1 MAPFAHAITRE
12 ELFTAVPT
20 LPDWAVQLLQV
31 VATLALAP
39 LITGLIAKA
48 EARIQQRQGPR
59 VAQPYFDIAKLLRKE
74 TVLPAPAGPIF
85 RFAPYISFA
94 GYATVPLLIPV
105 LTSFGLPLGYMGDIL
120 GGGLILG
127 MASFAVSVAA
137 IDSGSPYAQL
147 GSSRLRSFGALNEPT
162 VIFVIFVVALT
173 THTDLPYV
181 LGATLRSSA
190 VEVVRPSHLLIVAAF
205 FMLVLTE
212 TGRIPVESHGGTL
225 EFGQIEE
232 GRVTEHSG
240 PGLAFLRWGSSV
252 KQLVLYTIFA
262 NVLLVPWGLAA
273 DGRLDHVLAAVGW
286 LCVKALGIGAAVV
299 VIESSFAKLRLYK
312 IPEFTVASFLLA
324 ALAVVMFLFGPLFGT
339 ARLSVFG
346 ASATIAAVVV
356 LLLAL
361 MMLRS
366 QDVWE
371 QLRLYGF
378 ASIVVAALAIAT
390 AASGHG
396 GSSLYVLAAATI
408 ALKALLF
415 PVGIRFVLRSL
426 EIDPRVPSTI
436 GVASSILIA
445 VVLSAFAFIALR
457 PVQVGGV
464 AALPLEALPVA
475 VSGILVAFVLMVVR
489 PYAPSQLLGFLVLE
503 NAVSVASLVIAAGL
517 PIILAL
523 LLLFDVLIGVVVFV
537 VLVQYLAVA
546 RTAVRTDVLN
556 RLTG

>member
-1 MAPFAHAITRE
+1 
-12 ELFTAVPT
+12 VPT
-20 LPDWAVQLLQV
+20 LPDWAVQVLQV
-31 VATLALAP
+31 VTILALAP
-39 LITGLIAKA
+39 LVSGLIARA
-48 EARIQQRQGPR
+48 EARLQQRQGPR
-59 VAQPYFDIAKLLRKE
+59 VLQPYFDILKLLRKE
-74 TVLPAPAGPIF
+74 TVLPGPAGPVF
-85 RFAPYISFA
+85 RAAPYLSFA

-120 GGGLILG
+120 AGGLILG
-127 MASFAVSVAA
+127 MAGFAVSLAA

-181 LGATLRSSA
+181 LGATLRGSA

-232 GRVTEHSG
+232 GRVAEHSG
-240 PGLAFLRWGSSV
+240 PGLAFLRWGSAV

-262 NVLLVPWGLAA
+262 NVLLAPWGLAPN
-273 DGRLDHVLAAVGW
+273 GRLDHVLAAIG
-286 LCVKALGIGAAVV
+286 LLFVKAIGIGAAVV
-299 VIESSFAKLRLYK
+299 VIECSFAKLRLYK

-324 ALAVVMFLFGPLFGT
+324 VLAVVMFLFGPSFGA

-346 ASATIAAVVV
+346 AAATIAAVLV
-356 LLLAL
+356 LLLEL
-361 MMLRS
+361 TMLRS
-366 QDVWE
+366 PDVWE
-371 QLRLYGF
+371 QLRLYSLG
-378 ASIVVAALAIAT
+378 SVVVAALAIAT

-415 PVGIRFVLRSL
+415 PIGIRFVLRNL
-426 EIDPRVPSTI
+426 EADPRVPSSL

-445 VVLSAFAFIALR
+445 VLLSAFAFIALR
-457 PVQVGGV
+457 PVHIGGV

-489 PYAPSQLLGFLVLE
+489 PYAPSQLLGFLALE

-523 LLLFDVLIGVVVFV
+523 LLLFDVLIGVLVFV
-537 VLVQYLAVA
+537 VLVQYLAVS

-556 RLTG
+556 RLSG

>member
-1 MAPFAHAITRE
+1 V
-12 ELFTAVPT
+12 LFRA
-20 LPDWAVQLLQV
+20 
-31 VATLALAP
+31 
-39 LITGLIAKA
+39 
-48 EARIQQRQGPR
+48 
-59 VAQPYFDIAKLLRKE
+59 
-74 TVLPAPAGPIF
+74 
-85 RFAPYISFA
+85 APYVSFA

-127 MASFAVSVAA
+127 MAGFAVSIAA

-162 VIFVIFVVALT
+162 VIFVVALT

-181 LGATLRSSA
+181 LGATLRGSA

-212 TGRIPVESHGGTL
+212 TGRIPVESHGSTL
-225 EFGQIEE
+225 ELGQIEE
-232 GRVTEHSG
+232 GRVAEHSG

-262 NVLLVPWGLAA
+262 NVLVAPWGLAA
-273 DGRLDHVLAAVGW
+273 DGRLDHVLAAIGP
-286 LCVKALGIGAAVV
+286 LFAKAIGIGIAVV
-299 VIESSFAKLRLYK
+299 VIECSFAKLRLFK

-324 ALAVVMFLFGPLFGT
+324 VLAVVMFLFQPSYG
-339 ARLSVFG
+339 AAQLSVFG
-346 ASATIAAVVV
+346 AAATIAAVLV
-356 LLLAL
+356 LLLEL
-361 MMLRS
+361 TMLRS

-371 QLRLYGF
+371 QLRLYA
-378 ASIVVAALAIAT
+378 ASSVVVAGLAVAT

-408 ALKALLF
+408 ALKALVF
-415 PVGIRFVLRSL
+415 PIGIRFVLRNL
-426 EIDPRVPSTI
+426 EADPRVPSSI
-436 GVASSILIA
+436 GVPSSILIA
-445 VVLSAFAFIALR
+445 VALSAFAFVALR
-457 PVQVGGV
+457 PVHIGGV
-464 AALPLEALPVA
+464 SALPLEALPVA
-475 VSGILVAFVLMVVR
+475 LSGILVAFLLMVVR
-489 PYAPSQLLGFLVLE
+489 PHAPSQLVGFLALE

-523 LLLFDVLIGVVVFV
+523 LLLFDVLVGVLVFV

-556 RLTG
+556 ELTG